1 MTTECVCGVGGGV
14 QVSNPRLSSTV
25 DAHYSG
31 TLNLW
36 ICPLVKIYLQ
46 PPNQHSWH
54 FPSHSQTCVE
64 WQEMW
69 ITHLMYTVSAMVE
82 QGDILPY
89 CFKSHVINKCPFWGL
104 VSATFFNFDAFYWCC
119 CYLKITPKYNIEVQS
134 TIPKLKEALLGLTE
148 INTCVRYTSFRPG
161 FQCCWLWVK
170 C

>member
-1 MTTECVCGVGGGV
+1 MYAIFTFILQIWKQTEKLSNLLKIIRRLSVCVGGWGGV
-14 QVSNPRLSSTV
+14 QDSNPRLSSTV
-25 DAHYSG
+25 DPHYSG

-54 FPSHSQTCVE
+54 FPSHSQTCAE

-69 ITHLMYTVSAMVE
+69 ITYSLYTVSAMVE

-119 CYLKITPKYNIEVQS
+119 CY
-134 TIPKLKEALLGLTE
+134 
-148 INTCVRYTSFRPG
+148 
-161 FQCCWLWVK
+161 
-170 C
+170 